1 MATKLLLLEDVD
13 TLGRS
18 GELVNV
24 KPGYA
29 RNFLL
34 PQGLAVMADKHAL
47 KMQDRLRQERQK
59 QAEVDKKESEEAAGR
74 LDGISVTKVVK
85 VDQEGHMYGSV
96 TVADIVQLVSEHYQI
111 ELDKKDI
118 QLKHAIKTTGV
129 HPIPVKL
136 KEGVTASFNL
146 KVMSEEGFR
155 NAQAEQ
161 AAESASAVSAE

>member
-13 TLGRS
+13 ALGRS

-29 RNFLL
+29 RNFLI
-34 PQGLAVMADKHAL
+34 PQGLAVTANKHAL
-47 KMQDRLRQERQK
+47 KMQERLQQERQK
-59 QAEVDKKESEEAAGR
+59 KAEIDKQESEEVAKR
-74 LDGISVTKVVK
+74 LEGISVTRVVK

-96 TVADIVQLVSEHYQI
+96 TVADIIESVLNEHQI
-111 ELDKKDI
+111 ELDKKNI

-129 HPIPVKL
+129 HAIPVKL
-136 KEGVTASFNL
+136 KEGVTTTFNL

-155 NAQAEQ
+155 NAQSEQ
-161 AAESASAVSAE
+161 SAESADAAE